1 MLPMEGD
8 QWEGVPD
15 HWMVYFAVEDA
26 DAACAK
32 VTELGGNVQVPPF
45 DLPVGR
51 IAVVSDTAGT
61 HFSVTQLSPERAAA
75 AAAGE

>member
-1 MLPMEGD
+1 MGD
-8 QWEGVPD
+8 TCSRSRAKHNDV
-15 HWMVYFAVEDA
+15 

-32 VTELGGNVQVPPF
+32 VTDLGGNVQVPPF

-61 HFSVTQLSPERAAA
+61 HFNLIALSPERAAA